1 MDAPPRQVMLLTYG
15 RDGNSN
21 GQRVSRGHRGGYGQ
35 RQDHVCQAVAERL
48 GNKVTLIAHDNY
60 YRAHDELIYDQ
71 RVVLNYD
78 HPDAYETSL
87 LIKHLIE
94 LKQGKSVEIPTYDYA
109 RHNRA
114 AETIAVHPS
123 PVIIV
128 EGILILADERLRDL
142 LDIKV
147 FVDVEA
153 DVRILRR
160 LARDVEERGRSV
172 QSVIDQYFA
181 TVKPMHEAFVE
192 PSKRYADFI
201 VPARGN
207 NAVAQELLASYLQ
220 RQQ

>member
-1 MDAPPRQVMLLTYG
+1 MVGIA
-15 RDGNSN
+15 
-21 GQRVSRGHRGGYGQ
+21 GGTGSGKTTFA
-35 RQDHVCQAVAERL
+35 QAVAEQL
-48 GNKVTLIAHDNY
+48 EDKATLIAHDNY
-60 YRAHDELIYDQ
+60 YRAHDDLIYDQ

-87 LIKHLIE
+87 LIKHLID
-94 LKQGKSVEIPTYDYA
+94 LKQGKSVEIPTYDFA
-109 RHNRA
+109 LHNRA
-114 AETIAVHPS
+114 ARTITIHPS

-160 LARDVEERGRSV
+160 LARDVDERGRSV

-181 TVKPMHEAFVE
+181 TVKPMHEAYVE
-192 PSKRYADFI
+192 PSKRFADFI
-201 VPARGN
+201 VPANGSN
-207 NAVAQELLASYLQ
+207 IVAQQLLASYLQ
-220 RQQ
+220 RQD

>member
-1 MDAPPRQVMLLTYG
+1 MNNITVVGIA
-15 RDGNSN
+15 
-21 GQRVSRGHRGGYGQ
+21 GGTGSGKTTFA
-35 RQDHVCQAVAERL
+35 QAVANQLEGRA
-48 GNKVTLIAHDNY
+48 TLIAHDNY
-60 YRAHDELIYDQ
+60 YRAHDDLIYDQ
-71 RVVLNYD
+71 RAVLNYD

-94 LKQGKSVEIPTYDYA
+94 LKQGRSVEIPTYDFA
-109 RHNRA
+109 LHNRA
-114 AETIAVHPS
+114 AHTITIHPS

-160 LARDVEERGRSV
+160 LARDVDERGRSV

-181 TVKPMHEAFVE
+181 TVKPMHEAYVE
-192 PSKRYADFI
+192 PSKRFADFI
-201 VPARGN
+201 VPANGSN
-207 NAVAQELLASYLQ
+207 IVAQQLLASYLQ
-220 RQQ
+220 RQD

>member
-1 MDAPPRQVMLLTYG
+1 MVGIA
-15 RDGNSN
+15 
-21 GQRVSRGHRGGYGQ
+21 GGTGSGKTTFA
-35 RQDHVCQAVAERL
+35 QAVAEQL
-48 GNKVTLIAHDNY
+48 EDKATLIAHDNY
-60 YRAHDELIYDQ
+60 YRAHDDLIYDQ

-87 LIKHLIE
+87 LIKHLID
-94 LKQGKSVEIPTYDYA
+94 LKQGKSVEIPTYDFA
-109 RHNRA
+109 LHNRA
-114 AETIAVHPS
+114 ARTITIHPS

-160 LARDVEERGRSV
+160 LARDVDERGRSV

-192 PSKRYADFI
+192 PSKRFADFI
-201 VPARGN
+201 VPANGSN
-207 NAVAQELLASYLQ
+207 TVAQKLLVSYLQ
-220 RQQ
+220 HQG

>member
-1 MDAPPRQVMLLTYG
+1 MNNITMVGIA
-15 RDGNSN
+15 
-21 GQRVSRGHRGGYGQ
+21 GGTGSGKTTFA
-35 RQDHVCQAVAERL
+35 QAVAEQL
-48 GNKVTLIAHDNY
+48 EDKATLIAHDNY
-60 YRAHDELIYDQ
+60 YRAHDDLIYDQ

-87 LIKHLIE
+87 LIKHLID
-94 LKQGKSVEIPTYDYA
+94 LKQGKSVEIPTYDFA
-109 RHNRA
+109 LHNRA
-114 AETIAVHPS
+114 ARTITIHPS

-160 LARDVEERGRSV
+160 LARDVDERGRSV

-192 PSKRYADFI
+192 PSKRFADFI
-201 VPARGN
+201 VPANGSN
-207 NAVAQELLASYLQ
+207 TVAQKLFVSYLQ
-220 RQQ
+220 HQG

>member
-1 MDAPPRQVMLLTYG
+1 MNNITMVGIA
-15 RDGNSN
+15 
-21 GQRVSRGHRGGYGQ
+21 GGTGSGKTTFA
-35 RQDHVCQAVAERL
+35 QAVAEQL
-48 GNKVTLIAHDNY
+48 EDKATLIAHDNY
-60 YRAHDELIYDQ
+60 YRAHDDLIYDQ

-87 LIKHLIE
+87 LIKHLID
-94 LKQGKSVEIPTYDYA
+94 LKQGKSVEIPTYDFA
-109 RHNRA
+109 LHNRA
-114 AETIAVHPS
+114 ARTITIHPS

-160 LARDVEERGRSV
+160 LARDVDERGRSV

-192 PSKRYADFI
+192 PSKRFADFI
-201 VPARGN
+201 VPANGSN
-207 NAVAQELLASYLQ
+207 TVAQKLLVSYLQ
-220 RQQ
+220 HQG

>member
-1 MDAPPRQVMLLTYG
+1 V
-15 RDGNSN
+15 
-21 GQRVSRGHRGGYGQ
+21 
-35 RQDHVCQAVAERL
+35 VAEQL
-48 GNKVTLIAHDNY
+48 EDKATLIAHDNY
-60 YRAHDELIYDQ
+60 YRAHDDLIYDQ

-87 LIKHLIE
+87 LIKHLID
-94 LKQGKSVEIPTYDYA
+94 LKQGKSVEIPTYDFA
-109 RHNRA
+109 LHNRA
-114 AETIAVHPS
+114 ARTITIHPS

-160 LARDVEERGRSV
+160 LARDVDERGRSV

-192 PSKRYADFI
+192 PSKRFADFI
-201 VPARGN
+201 VPANGSN
-207 NAVAQELLASYLQ
+207 IVAQQLLASYLQ
-220 RQQ
+220 RQD

>member
-1 MDAPPRQVMLLTYG
+1 MVGIA
-15 RDGNSN
+15 
-21 GQRVSRGHRGGYGQ
+21 GGTGSGKTTFA
-35 RQDHVCQAVAERL
+35 QAVAEQL
-48 GNKVTLIAHDNY
+48 EDKATLIAHDNY
-60 YRAHDELIYDQ
+60 YRAHDDLIYDQ

-87 LIKHLIE
+87 LIKHLID
-94 LKQGKSVEIPTYDYA
+94 LKQGKSVEIPTYDFA
-109 RHNRA
+109 LHNRA
-114 AETIAVHPS
+114 ARTITIHPS

-160 LARDVEERGRSV
+160 LARDVDERGRSV

-192 PSKRYADFI
+192 PSKRFADFI
-201 VPARGN
+201 VPANGN
-207 NAVAQELLASYLQ
+207 NTVAQKLLVSYLQ
-220 RQQ
+220 HQG

>member
-1 MDAPPRQVMLLTYG
+1 MEKMGITMNNITMVGIA
-15 RDGNSN
+15 
-21 GQRVSRGHRGGYGQ
+21 GGTGSGKTTFA
-35 RQDHVCQAVAERL
+35 QAVAEQL
-48 GNKVTLIAHDNY
+48 EDKATLIAHDNY
-60 YRAHDELIYDQ
+60 YRAHDDLIYDQ

-87 LIKHLIE
+87 LIKHLID
-94 LKQGKSVEIPTYDYA
+94 LKQGKSVEIPTYDFA
-109 RHNRA
+109 LHNRA
-114 AETIAVHPS
+114 ARTITIHPS

-160 LARDVEERGRSV
+160 LARDVDERGRSV

-192 PSKRYADFI
+192 PSKRFADFI
-201 VPARGN
+201 VPANGSN
-207 NAVAQELLASYLQ
+207 TVAQKLLVSYLQ
-220 RQQ
+220 HQG